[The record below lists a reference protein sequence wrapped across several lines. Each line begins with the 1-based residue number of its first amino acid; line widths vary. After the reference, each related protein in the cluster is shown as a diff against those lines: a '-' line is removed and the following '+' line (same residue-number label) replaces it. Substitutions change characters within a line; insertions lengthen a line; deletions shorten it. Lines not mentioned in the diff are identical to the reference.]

1 MQVQVSHALLC
12 LLTEVLLALTELLRG
27 LLTII
32 GCLKLLMTSTDIVL
46 WCLSV
51 IGTTASAHVH
61 LDHLF
66 DLWIVE
72 CLPHLI
78 DLNLD
83 DLGCVIVLILGRH
96 SLPILKLS
104 DVHAE
109 VPHSVNILFDL
120 LGVVEAFLKHS
131 FLFDLLKDAELSHD
145 FRVHPIKI
153 SRLSHL

>member
-12 LLTEVLLALTELLRG
+12 LLTEVLLALTELLRV

-46 WCLSV
+46 RCLSV
-51 IGTTASAHVH
+51 IGTTASTHVH

-66 DLWIVE
+66 DLWVVE

-78 DLNLD
+78 NLNLD
-83 DLGCVIVLILGRH
+83 DLGCVIVLILCCH
-96 SLPILKLS
+96 PLPILKLS

-120 LGVVEAFLKHS
+120 LGVIKAFLKHS
-131 FLFDLLKDAELSHD
+131 FLFDLL
-145 FRVHPIKI
+145 
-153 SRLSHL
+153 